1 MCKENYMI
9 PTKMLAVS
17 AFLFG
22 AIALGAFSFIGSASA
37 DDSPSRTSLIERLVA
52 KFNLKTSDVESVF
65 AEHRE
70 DRQEKKQAQFE
81 ARLSEAVTKGTITE
95 EQKSL
100 ILAKRKE
107 LQEKRDAL
115 RDTWKNM
122 TREERHTA
130 MEQHRTELD
139 TWMKANHIPD
149 GIFGLEMGM
158 GKMGRGGHGMGW
170 NGTEK

>member
-1 MCKENYMI
+1 
-9 PTKMLAVS
+9 MLAVS
-17 AFLFG
+17 VFLFG

-52 KFNLKTSDVESVF
+52 TFNLKTSDVESVF

-70 DRQEKKQAQFE
+70 ERQKKKQAHFE
-81 ARLSEAVTKGTITE
+81 ARLSEAVTKGTLTE

-100 ILAKRKE
+100 ILAKHTE

-139 TWMKANHIPD
+139 AWMKANHIPD
-149 GIFGLEMGM
+149 GIFGLGMGM
-158 GKMGRGGHGMGW
+158 GKMGRGGHGTGW